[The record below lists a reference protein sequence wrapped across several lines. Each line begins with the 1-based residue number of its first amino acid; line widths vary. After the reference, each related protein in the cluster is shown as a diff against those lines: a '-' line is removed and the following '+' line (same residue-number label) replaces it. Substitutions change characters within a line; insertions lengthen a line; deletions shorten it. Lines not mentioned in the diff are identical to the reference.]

1 MKELE
6 NEIICLIEK
15 IYHKKYVGK
24 IKVSEL
30 ENGFQLTLGLNQEE
44 KPLVIAADMSKEDF
58 LSFIEKEL
66 HERHL
71 HTTKYYKGVKS
82 YPL

>member
-6 NEIICLIEK
+6 NEILCLIEK

-30 ENGFQLTLGLNQEE
+30 ENGFQLALGLNQEE

-58 LSFIEKEL
+58 LSFI
-66 HERHL
+66 
-71 HTTKYYKGVKS
+71 
-82 YPL
+82 